1 MTDRASDRVVAD
13 KEEREAALLWL
24 SRSFAQKRLHY
35 HANPYHN
42 LLFSLKPDHSAGCNC
57 QSGTG
62 IRSFCLWIAE
72 WGSDNVMRD
81 YLLTDFGVDIDTE
94 PLRHYEFTKPEG
106 QRPLHEPSYIANG
119 EPVLLSLGHYPD
131 RLDEGVYHSWSCLC
145 DDCLRE
151 DYALCQYYPGGALTM
166 ESWRKMYYKG
176 RY

>member
-1 MTDRASDRVVAD
+1 MTDHPRGVNHIGYRGQHLRVERARGKPSLCEHCLTTDPAAHYQWAFNNVGDR
-13 KEEREAALLWL
+13 
-24 SRSFAQKRLHY
+24 
-35 HANPYHN
+35 
-42 LLFSLKPDHSAGCNC
+42 
-57 QSGTG
+57 
-62 IRSFCLWIAE
+62 
-72 WGSDNVMRD
+72 DNVED
-81 YLLTDFGVDIDTE
+81 YIRLCGHCHYGWLDIDTE